1 MNMDKKE
8 MKALISL
15 LDDEDQEVTEHVQD
29 KIISLGKSIIPF
41 LEEEWESNFNPI
53 IQKKIEELIHN
64 LQFKQFDSR
73 LQNWVEGEQKDLLT
87 GMWIIATY
95 QYPDLEFKKLLKEL
109 EQLYY
114 EVWLEL
120 RNDMH
125 PLDQIKIFNSIFF
138 GKLKF
143 KANMQNF
150 HSPANSM
157 INNVIERKRGNPITL
172 CVVYMLIANRLKMPI
187 YGVNLPNLFI
197 LTYIDEN
204 TQFYINVFNRVLIFS
219 KSYIDNYIGQ
229 LNLQHND
236 AFYQPCSTVDII
248 TRTIRNL
255 KVAFEK
261 LGELD
266 KVDEMQ
272 NALKIL
278 GQ

>member
-1 MNMDKKE
+1 

-15 LDDEDQEVTEHVQD
+15 LDDEDKEVTGHVED

-41 LEEEWESNFNPI
+41 LEEEWESNFNPV
-53 IQKKIEELIHN
+53 IQKKIEDLIHN
-64 LQFKQFDSR
+64 LQYQQFDSR
-73 LQNWVEGEQKDLLT
+73 LQSWFESKDQDLLK
-87 GMWIIATY
+87 GMWILATY
-95 QYPDLEFKKLLKEL
+95 QYPDLDYEKLLKDL

-157 INNVIERKRGNPITL
+157 INSVIESKKGNPITL
-172 CVVYMLIANRLKMPI
+172 CVVYMLIANKLKMPI

-197 LTYIDEN
+197 LTFKDEN
-204 TQFYINVFNRVLIFS
+204 TQFYINVFNKGLIFS
-219 KSYIDNYIGQ
+219 KSDIDNYIKQ
-229 LNLQHND
+229 LNLKHND
-236 AFYQPCSTVDII
+236 AFYQPCTNLDII
-248 TRTIRNL
+248 IRAVRNL
-255 KVAFEK
+255 KEAFK
-261 LGELD
+261 RLGEID
-266 KVDEMQ
+266 KITEMDT
-272 NALKIL
+272 ALSIL
-278 GQ
+278 GVY